1 MNIRNYKCYVPF
13 IVSIMLFAITLFWFV
28 SPQISKNGV
37 IDEELQLEI
46 KLPVIEW
53 NKYTNLSK
61 QYDLSKIDKVNLIN
75 FIPNNS

>member
-1 MNIRNYKCYVPF
+1 MNIRNYKNYAPF
-13 IVSIMLFAITLFWFV
+13 IVSIMVFAITLFWFV
-28 SPQISKNGV
+28 SPQIGRNGV

-61 QYDLSKIDKVNLIN
+61 QYDLSKIDKVN
-75 FIPNNS
+75 P

>member
-1 MNIRNYKCYVPF
+1 MNIRNYKNYIPF
-13 IVSIMLFAITLFWFV
+13 IISIILFAITLFWFV
-28 SPQISKNGV
+28 SPQISRNGV
-37 IDEELQLEI
+37 ADEELQLEI

-75 FIPNNS
+75 FIPSNP